1 MPRAVQMLDI
11 LITTHPTMT
20 ATQTIPTNLILFS
33 RFFMTIILTVIIV
46 THYHL
51 FYRIIECI
59 APVADIFACCATPSP
74 KFLVLNAVSPS
85 GIIHAAMSNRSST

>member
-33 RFFMTIILTVIIV
+33 KFFMTIILTVIIV
-46 THYHL
+46 THL
-51 FYRIIECI
+51 CIFYLINECI
-59 APVADIFACCATPSP
+59 APVADIFANIISKVYNDEPISP
-74 KFLVLNAVSPS
+74 DF
-85 GIIHAAMSNRSST
+85 IF